1 MNLKNPRILI
11 SRPDRIG
18 DVVLS
23 TGIPREIK
31 KEFPDAFI
39 VLLLREYTKDIYTS
53 NPFVDQI
60 LLYDETKNRESGLI
74 REIRSLK
81 IDTALMLL
89 PSKRINRVLFLS
101 GVRRRI
107 GTGHK
112 FFQYITN
119 CKNTLRNKYIPLRH
133 EADYCM
139 DLARKTGVGGKDITP
154 EIYLSDEEKNLVSDI
169 KTGLA
174 GSAKFIVGIHTTS
187 GNSAPNIPAAEYRR
201 LIESL
206 SADAEIQVV
215 VTDNV
220 PPAEIACIP
229 DVKYPNADLSL
240 RRSILNFAA
249 LDLLISAST
258 GPMHIASALR
268 VATLSVFCPMTAC
281 SPRLWGP
288 LGNSS
293 EIIQPLE
300 NYCMTKCPGD
310 PKKCRFE
317 GEGGIDA
324 MTILAKIKKPS
335 N

>member
-1 MNLKNPRILI
+1 MTRINPRILI

-31 KEFPDAFI
+31 KEYPDAFV
-39 VLLLREYTKDIYTS
+39 VLLLREYTKDIYLS
-53 NPFVDQI
+53 NPFVDKI
-60 LLYDETKNRESGLI
+60 LLYDEKKNSILGLI

-89 PSKRINRVLFLS
+89 PSKRINQILFLS
-101 GVRRRI
+101 GVRKRI
-107 GTGHK
+107 GSGHK
-112 FFQYITN
+112 FFQFITN
-119 CKNTLRNKYIPLRH
+119 CKNTLRNKFIPLRH

-139 DLARKTGVGGKDITP
+139 DLARKAGIPGNDISP
-154 EIYLSDEEKNLVSDI
+154 EIYLNEEEKICVPGI
-169 KTGLA
+169 KADLA
-174 GSAKFIVGIHTTS
+174 GNAKILVGIHSTS
-187 GNSAPNIPAAEYRR
+187 GNSAPNITVAEYKRI
-201 LIESL
+201 IESL
-206 SADAEIQVV
+206 SSDSEIQVV

-220 PPAEIACIP
+220 PPAEIAGMHN
-229 DVKYPNADLSL
+229 VKYPNTDLPL

-258 GPMHIASALR
+258 GPMHIASSLR
-268 VATLSVFCPMTAC
+268 VPTLSLFCPMTAC
-281 SPRLWGP
+281 SPKLWGP

-293 EIIQPLE
+293 EIIQPE
-300 NYCMTKCPGD
+300 DNYCKNKCPGD

-317 GEGGIDA
+317 GKGGIDA
-324 MTILAKIKKPS
+324 ETILSKIKKPS